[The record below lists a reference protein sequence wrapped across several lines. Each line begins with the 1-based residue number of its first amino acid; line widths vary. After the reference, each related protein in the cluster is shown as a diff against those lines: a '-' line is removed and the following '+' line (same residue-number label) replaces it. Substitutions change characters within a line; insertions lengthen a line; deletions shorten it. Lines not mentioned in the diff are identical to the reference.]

1 MRAFALLMID
11 TDEIQQRT
19 LVLHPRPS
27 TMPQYVADYA
37 VEEAR
42 GLAAALQAHVVDALV
57 VPLREIRASEF
68 FGKGK
73 VEEIRVQVK
82 ADKIDFV
89 IVNSAISPIQQR
101 NLEKVWNCKVIDR
114 TGLILEIF
122 GLRAATKEG
131 RLQVELARQAYERSR
146 LVRTWTHLERQRGG
160 AGAMSGP
167 GETQIESD
175 RRQVMERML
184 KLEKELESVRRT
196 RGLQR
201 QKRQRAPEKVV
212 ALVGYTNAGK
222 SSVFNILTEGGV
234 LAKDMLFA
242 TLDTTHR
249 IMPLPSGKPAV
260 LSDTVGFISDLPTDL
275 IKAFRATL
283 EEVKE
288 ADLLVH
294 VRDIADPLSEAR
306 AKDVMDVLAQIEAGP
321 EHGQALI
328 EMWNKS
334 DLLSE
339 DDQIQLK
346 ERAAASQQ
354 FDAQTSAYLA
364 SCLSGD
370 GVQQVL
376 KGIETALSK
385 GDEVLNVKIGPSD
398 YSVRAWLHSNGDV
411 RSEDNKKNGDCVM
424 EVALSEADAG
434 KFRARNARLIIGY
447 VPPVK
452 TDW

>member
-1 MRAFALLMID
+1 MITLDDTPQRA
-11 TDEIQQRT
+11 

-27 TMPQYVADYA
+27 SMPQYVADYG
-37 VEEAR
+37 VEEAQ
-42 GLAAALQAHVVDALV
+42 GLTEALQAIVVDAII
-57 VPLREIRASEF
+57 VPLREIRASEY

-73 VEEIRVQVK
+73 VSEVK
-82 ADKIDFV
+82 AMVAADKVDFV
-89 IVNSAISPIQQR
+89 VVNSSISPIQQR
-101 NLEKVWNCKVIDR
+101 NLEKVWNCKVVDR

-131 RLQVELARQAYERSR
+131 RLQVELARMAYERSR

-175 RRQVMERML
+175 RRQVMDKMI
-184 KLEKELESVRRT
+184 KLEKELEDVRRT

-260 LSDTVGFISDLPTDL
+260 LSDTVGFIADLPTGL

-306 AKDVMDVLAQIEAGP
+306 AKDVMDVLEQIEAGP
-321 EHGQALI
+321 LHGQAMV

-339 DDQIQLK
+339 EEQVQLK

-354 FDAQTSAYLA
+354 FEAQTSAYLA
-364 SCLSGD
+364 SCLSGE
-370 GVQQVL
+370 GVKEL
-376 KGIETALSK
+376 LGGIETALSK
-385 GDEVLNVKIGPSD
+385 GDEVIEVRISPKD
-398 YSVRAWLHSNGDV
+398 YSVRAWLHANGDV
-411 RSEDNKKNGDCVM
+411 RDEDTKKNGDCLMKVG
-424 EVALSEADAG
+424 LSEADAG
-434 KFRARNARLIIGY
+434 KFRARNSRLIIGY
-447 VPPVK
+447 VEPKPE
-452 TDW
+452 W

>member
-1 MRAFALLMID
+1 MITLDDTPQRA
-11 TDEIQQRT
+11 

-27 TMPQYVADYA
+27 TMPQYVADYG
-37 VEEAR
+37 VEEAK
-42 GLAAALQAHVVDALV
+42 GLTEALQAIVVDAFI

-73 VEEIRVQVK
+73 VAEIK
-82 ADKIDFV
+82 AIVAAEKVNFV
-89 IVNSAISPIQQR
+89 VVNTSISPVQQR
-101 NLEKVWNCKVIDR
+101 NLEEAWKCKVVDR

-131 RLQVELARQAYERSR
+131 ALQVELARQAYERSR

-160 AGAMSGP
+160 DGAMSGP

-175 RRQVMERML
+175 RRQVMDKIL
-184 KLEKELESVRRT
+184 KLEKELEAVRRT

-222 SSVFNILTEGGV
+222 SSVFNIITEGGV

-260 LSDTVGFISDLPTDL
+260 LSDTVGFIADLPTDL

-306 AKDVMDVLAQIEAGP
+306 AKDVTDVLALIEAGP
-321 EHGQALI
+321 QHGQPMI
-328 EMWNKS
+328 EMWNKA

-339 DDQIQLK
+339 EEQVSLK
-346 ERAAASQQ
+346 ERAAASQE
-354 FDAQTSAYLA
+354 FEAQTSAYLA
-364 SCLSGD
+364 SCLTGE
-370 GVQQVL
+370 GVQDVL
-376 KGIETALSK
+376 KGMEVALSK
-385 GDEVLNVKIGPSD
+385 GDEIIDVRIGPKD
-398 YSVRAWLHSNGDV
+398 YSVRAWLHANGDV
-411 RSEDNKKNGDCVM
+411 QSEDAKTNGDCLMKVG
-424 EVALSEADAG
+424 LSEADAG
-434 KFRARNARLIIGY
+434 KFRARNSKLIVGY
-447 VPPVK
+447 VAPKPE
-452 TDW
+452 W